1 MKQLLDYIRGLR
13 KGKEAHRLEKESMQ
27 DPFLADAMDGYSKVE
42 GDHEQQIKNL
52 QMKISKHSQKRK
64 RSHAVTW
71 SVAASLIIG
80 ISISSYFLF
89 LKKGMDEDVF
99 VAKEDVPSTVL
110 APTSPKDEVALL
122 PKAKTTQD
130 SISEAKVNTANNKD
144 IFAKAR
150 TKSTAM
156 PQAAPTATM
165 PILEEKSE
173 PIARQEEEEVAAVM
187 DTFNPDSTR
196 DKMRLAKASTN
207 NMIKGIVTNE
217 AGEPIVGASVLYKG
231 TNIGTITDLKG
242 QFSLIKKEDNKE
254 LMAQYIG
261 YNSVEIPIDT
271 SSTILI
277 AMNEDKKS
285 LNEMVVVGYGKQIKK
300 KNAANASST
309 IPPESIKVA
318 EIKPEKSLPSTPVIG
333 MKQYK
338 EYLKQNLVH
347 PIDDA
352 CAKAKGKVV
361 LTFLVNKEGR
371 PYYIT
376 VKKSLCESSDRE
388 AIRLIQ
394 EGPDWTYGKQLVEIT
409 VKFK

>member
-13 KGKEAHRLEKESMQ
+13 KGKEAHRLEKKSMQ
-27 DPFLADAMDGYSKVE
+27 DPFLADAMDGYSKVK
-42 GDHEQQIKNL
+42 GDHEQQITNL

-64 RSHAVTW
+64 RSYAVTW
-71 SVAASLIIG
+71 SVAASLVIG

-89 LKKGMDEDVF
+89 LKKGMDEDAF
-99 VAKEDVPSTVL
+99 IAKGDVPSTVL

-122 PKAKTTQD
+122 PKEKTTQD
-130 SISEAKVNTANNKD
+130 SVSEAKVNIANNKD
-144 IFAKAR
+144 IFAKAS

-173 PIARQEEEEVAAVM
+173 PIARQEEEVTAVM
-187 DTFNPDSTR
+187 DTFNPDSAR

-261 YNSVEIPIDT
+261 YNSVEIPVDT

-277 AMNEDKKS
+277 AMNENKNS

-300 KNAANASST
+300 KNVENASSAVS
-309 IPPESIKVA
+309 PESIKVA
-318 EIKPEKSLPSTPVIG
+318 EIKPEKYLPSTPVIG

-338 EYLKQNLVH
+338 EYLKQNLVR

-394 EGPDWTYGKQLVEIT
+394 EGPDWTYGKQLVEIS